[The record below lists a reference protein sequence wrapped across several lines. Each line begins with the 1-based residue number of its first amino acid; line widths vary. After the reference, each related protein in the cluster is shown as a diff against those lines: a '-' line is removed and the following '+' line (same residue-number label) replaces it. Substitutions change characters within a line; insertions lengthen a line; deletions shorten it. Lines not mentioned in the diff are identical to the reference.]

1 METVIS
7 IIVFSTFLFILVK
20 MIDMKF
26 IQKEMKP
33 LKEIIRD
40 AIIVGISVA
49 AAAFAVTTMNK
60 PIAGFFDAITE
71 KQVLTAQAPVFTDNP
86 GF

>member
-1 METVIS
+1 
-7 IIVFSTFLFILVK
+7 
-20 MIDMKF
+20 MKF

-40 AIIVGISVA
+40 AIIVGLSVT
-49 AAAFAVTTMNK
+49 AAAFAVITMNK

-71 KQVLTAQAPVFTDNP
+71 KQVLTAQAPVFTDSP

>member
-1 METVIS
+1 MDTVVS
-7 IIVFSTFLFILVK
+7 IIVFSIFLFILLK

-26 IQKEMKP
+26 VQKEMKP

-40 AIIVGISVA
+40 AIVVGLSVT

-71 KQVLTAQAPVFTDNP
+71 KQILTAQAPVFTDNP

>member
-33 LKEIIRD
+33 LKEIVRD
-40 AIIVGISVA
+40 AFISGLSVA
-49 AAAFAVTTMNK
+49 VAAFAVLTMNK

>member
-1 METVIS
+1 MDTVVS
-7 IIVFSTFLFILVK
+7 IILFRIFLFILLK

-26 IQKEMKP
+26 VQKEMKP

-40 AIIVGISVA
+40 AIVVGLSVT

-71 KQVLTAQAPVFTDNP
+71 KQILTAQAPVFTDNP

>member
-26 IQKEMKP
+26 VQKEMKP
-33 LKEIIRD
+33 LKEIVRD
-40 AIIVGISVA
+40 AIISGLSVA
-49 AAAFAVTTMNK
+49 VAAFAVC
-60 PIAGFFDAITE
+60 
-71 KQVLTAQAPVFTDNP
+71 QVHRRHPTRRP
-86 GF
+86 

>member
-26 IQKEMKP
+26 VQKEMKP
-33 LKEIIRD
+33 IKEIVRD
-40 AIIVGISVA
+40 AFISGLSVA
-49 AAAFAVTTMNK
+49 VAAFAVLTMNK

>member
-7 IIVFSTFLFILVK
+7 IIVFSTFLFILVN

-26 IQKEMKP
+26 VQKEMKP
-33 LKEIIRD
+33 IKEIVRD
-40 AIIVGISVA
+40 AIISGLSVA
-49 AAAFAVTTMNK
+49 VAAFAVLTMNK
-60 PIAGFFDAITE
+60 PIAGFLDAITE